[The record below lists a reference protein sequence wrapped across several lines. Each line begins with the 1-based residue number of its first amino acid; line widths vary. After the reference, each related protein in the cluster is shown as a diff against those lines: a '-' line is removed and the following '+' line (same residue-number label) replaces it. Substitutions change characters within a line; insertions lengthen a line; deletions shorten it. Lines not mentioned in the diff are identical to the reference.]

1 MKIINS
7 IPSKIIK
14 NNTSN
19 KYFLFVRLTNILNN
33 TLNLYFVMSNKLKND
48 DIDYF
53 ILGLYSIDNEDDL
66 KEYLYNNDYDITI
79 GNDFFTDESIFF
91 DLGAEVKL
99 NEYILHDIVISN
111 DYTPISNDIRLI
123 NYYIYKN
130 NKEDIDEESL
140 LNFNQTFMKIILNNT
155 NIDFSTFDPI
165 NTLYKYVIEYYAN
178 GGIDNATIL
187 MNSIFNTTLQTSSPS
202 TSCGC
207 TQQSSCVTNAS
218 ASINTGTETINID
231 EATCLDKYKAAMYQW
246 LIKMLS
252 DTEFYC
258 CWMINEDE
266 EGLEIPNDTLIDQ
279 LIDLLL
285 ALLKSDFNL
294 SRLGTSSTNCGCHT
308 FNKRKGRQWDY
319 VFNLDYGPDNG
330 NSSNSD
336 TNSNNNSGTSSDSN
350 CSDLTINSG
359 IAGCSNYSIIENY
372 IKVLQWV
379 KNNEIDENKNK
390 IYIYGKQF
398 AEIFPLLNFN

>member
-19 KYFLFVRLTNILNN
+19 KYFLYVRLTNVLNN
-33 TLNLYFVMSNKLKND
+33 ILNLYFVMSNKLKND

-53 ILGLYSIDNEDDL
+53 ILGLYSINNEEDL
-66 KEYLYNNDYDITI
+66 KEYLYSNDYDIII
-79 GNDFFTDESIFF
+79 GNDFFVDTSIFI
-91 DLGAEVKL
+91 DLGDEVKV
-99 NEYILHDIVISN
+99 NEYILSDIVISH

-130 NKEDIDEESL
+130 NKEEIDEESL

-178 GGIDNATIL
+178 GGVDNATIL
-187 MNSIFNTTLQTSSPS
+187 MNSIFNTTLTTSSPN

-207 TQQSSCVTNAS
+207 AQQSSCVNNAS
-218 ASINTGTETINID
+218 ASINTGTQIINID

-258 CWMINEDE
+258 CWMIDE
-266 EGLEIPNDTLIDQ
+266 EEELEIPNDALIDQ

-285 ALLKSDFNL
+285 ALLKSDFDL
-294 SRLGTSSTNCGCHT
+294 SKLGTSSTTCGCHT
-308 FNKRKGRQWDY
+308 FNKRKGKHWDY
-319 VFNLDYGPDNG
+319 VHNLEYGPDNSSNG
-330 NSSNSD
+330 SSSNSNDSSNSSNKD
-336 TNSNNNSGTSSDSN
+336 

-398 AEIFPLLNFN
+398 AEIFPLLKFL